1 MNNRATLSTLVSMLF
16 FVSPLA
22 MADIGYHGFSI
33 DDRLLDSA
41 QKERFAA
48 QPAVSVIEQLN
59 IVEAAG
65 LPPDILNFFK
75 QTKILVDPQLR
86 GNPGSYSVRDGAG
99 AVRIQPIVFP
109 ANKPILLHELLHA
122 YHFSVLSL
130 QNPAIVDAYGAAS
143 RNGVYPAQFQRA
155 HFLENEKE
163 FFAVTSTIYLFG
175 RIQQPP
181 FDCQTLSTT
190 APAYLAFLEKTFG
203 RHECGAAAE
212 HAIR

>member
-1 MNNRATLSTLVSMLF
+1 MNIRAILSMLMSTLLI
-16 FVSPLA
+16 VSPVA
-22 MADIGYHGFSI
+22 MADIDYHGFRI

-41 QKERFAA
+41 QKAGFAA
-48 QPAVSVIEQLN
+48 QPAASVIEQLD

-65 LPPDILNFFK
+65 MPPEILDFFK
-75 QTKILVDPQLR
+75 KTKIVVDPQVR
-86 GNPGSYSVRDGAG
+86 GNPGVFSVRDGVG

-130 QNPAIVDAYGAAS
+130 RNPSIVDGYKAAS
-143 RNGVYPAQFQRA
+143 RNGVYPAQFQKA

-175 RIQQPP
+175 KIQQPP
-181 FDCQTLSTT
+181 FDCQTLSQT

-203 RHECGAAAE
+203 RHECN
-212 HAIR
+212 

>member
-1 MNNRATLSTLVSMLF
+1 MNIRAIVSSLVSMLV

-22 MADIGYHGFSI
+22 TADIEYHGFSI

-41 QKERFAA
+41 QKESFAA
-48 QPAVSVIEQLN
+48 QPAASVIEQLN

-65 LPPDILNFFK
+65 LPPEILSFFK
-75 QTKILVDPQLR
+75 KTKIVVDPQIR
-86 GNPGSYSVRDGAG
+86 GNPGLFSVRDGAG

-109 ANKPILLHELLHA
+109 ANKPIMLHELLHA

-143 RNGVYPAQFQRA
+143 RNGVYPAQFQKA
-155 HFLENEKE
+155 HFLQNEKE

-175 RIQQPP
+175 KIQQPP
-181 FDCQTLSTT
+181 FDCQTLSKT

-203 RHECGAAAE
+203 RHECS
-212 HAIR
+212 